1 MRAAVSSM
9 RVRATL
15 RAVRSVGALTT
26 SESAFIMSLMDAPM
40 PLAPPLKTSCNW
52 RRRSMRTVS
61 PASTADAAVDW
72 RVSSSLWL
80 RWMVCTSTPLPM

>member
-9 RVRATL
+9 RVSTTL
-15 RAVRSVGALTT
+15 RAVKSMGLLTT
-26 SESAFIMSLMDAPM
+26 SDSAFIISLTDAPS
-40 PLAPPLKTSCNW
+40 PLGPPVNTSCNW

-61 PASTADAAVDW
+61 PASTDDAAVAW

-80 RWMVCTSTPLPM
+80 RWMVCTSTPLPI